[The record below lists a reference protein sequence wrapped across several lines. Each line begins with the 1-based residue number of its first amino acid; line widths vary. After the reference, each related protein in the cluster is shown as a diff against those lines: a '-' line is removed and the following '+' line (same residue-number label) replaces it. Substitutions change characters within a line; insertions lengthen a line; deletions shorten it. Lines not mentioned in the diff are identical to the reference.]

1 MHDQTATRRL
11 SLDQMPVA
19 LALVDRQL
27 CFSAVNRR
35 WLQVLQ
41 QREEELLS
49 RPWGDLFPDM
59 AATWRDRQLRA
70 LRGETITIEREQ
82 WRDRDGRSHW
92 LRWELC
98 PWNEQQERL
107 GLMVRVDAIR
117 SRRGDAEFAAV
128 PEPTPTGLVPEQARE
143 LEASIRQLQRSLRDS
158 WRQCRQ
164 LQHQASRDALTGLF
178 NRRFLDN
185 ILLRELTRPSGAGD
199 VPTGLVMIDVDQFKQ
214 LNDQY
219 GHLAGD
225 AVLRQTAQI
234 IRATMRRSDIACRYG
249 GDEFTLILP
258 HTDLAS
264 ARLAAETLQ
273 QRLTG
278 IPESIS
284 EWSLPR
290 IRFSFGVA
298 ALPGLPA
305 ATCHPLLAADQALYQ
320 AKRAGGDRICT
331 AERPTSLDPQGKLL
345 PLRPEG

>member
-1 MHDQTATRRL
+1 
-11 SLDQMPVA
+11 MPVA

-35 WLQVLQ
+35 WLQILQ
-41 QREEELLS
+41 RTEEELLG
-49 RPWGDLFPDM
+49 RPWGYLFPELAD
-59 AATWRDRQLRA
+59 TWRDRQLRA
-70 LRGETITIEREQ
+70 LRGETITVEREQ
-82 WRDRDGRSHW
+82 WQDRDGRSHW

-98 PWNEQQERL
+98 PWNEQQECL

-117 SRRGDAEFAAV
+117 TRRGDAELGAAADQIL
-128 PEPTPTGLVPEQARE
+128 TGLENEQARE
-143 LEASIRQLQRSLRDS
+143 LEASIRQLQRSLRNS

-178 NRRFLDN
+178 NRRFLDSV
-185 ILLRELTRPSGAGD
+185 LLRELTRPSSVGD
-199 VPTGLVMIDVDQFKQ
+199 TPTGLVMIDVDQFKQ

-225 AVLRQTAQI
+225 AVLRQMGQI

-258 HTDLAS
+258 RTDLAS

-273 QRLTG
+273 QRLLG
-278 IPESIS
+278 IPEKIS

-290 IRFSFGVA
+290 IHCSFGVA
-298 ALPGLPA
+298 PLPGLHA
-305 ATCHPLLAADQALYQ
+305 VTSHPLLAADQALYQ

-331 AERPTSLDPQGKLL
+331 AERPTGLDSQGTPLS
-345 PLRPEG
+345 LRPEG